1 MKKHASDLVKV
12 KFNTEHSHPE
22 RLTVLQLFPTFL
34 QQEAV
39 HVSAQVPLMVLNWL
53 QVAVC

>member
-22 RLTVLQLFPTFL
+22 RLAVLQLFPTFL

>member
-12 KFNTEHSHPE
+12 EFNTETRHPE
-22 RLTVLQLFPTFL
+22 LLAVLQLFPTFL

-39 HVSAQVPLMVLNWL
+39 QVSAQVPLMVLNWL
-53 QVAVC
+53 EVVAC